1 MMSDREGRPPD
12 MSLVGSVT
20 LTDVRAAAA
29 RLEGIAR
36 RTPVMTSRSFDDA
49 TAARVF
55 FKCENLQRVGAFKF
69 RGAYNALAMIVEA
82 ADSGNTPRAAG
93 VLAYSSGNHAQA
105 VALAASLLDIPAVI
119 VMPDNAPRVKL
130 DATRAYLARAPE
142 GSEIVLYDHA
152 TTVREELAQQLAS
165 QRGLTIVPP
174 YDHPD
179 VIAGQGTVALELF
192 EEVGGLDWL
201 FVCCGGGG
209 LLSGCAVVSKALC
222 PGCRVVG
229 VEPEAGDDAT
239 RSFYDGVLRT
249 VQNPATIADG
259 ARTPYLGRFTFP
271 LVRTHVDEMMTVN
284 DAELAAA
291 MALCMERL
299 RVVVEPTGAL
309 AAAGALKRG
318 QDSENRIAGSR
329 VGVVL
334 SGGNVDLTAVSG
346 LVAGGCLSPRSREGL
361 HGTTPLQ

>member
-1 MMSDREGRPPD
+1 MMNDRVGMPPD
-12 MSLVGSVT
+12 MSLVDSVT
-20 LTDVRAAAA
+20 ITDVRAAAA
-29 RLEGIAR
+29 RLAGVAR

-49 TAARVF
+49 TGARVR

-69 RGAYNALAMIVEA
+69 RGAYNALARIVEA
-82 ADSGNTPRAAG
+82 ADSGNTPRGSG

-105 VALAASLLDIPAVI
+105 VALAAALLGIPAVI

-130 DATRAYLARAPE
+130 DATRAYLASAPA
-142 GSEIVLYDHA
+142 GSEVVIYDHA
-152 TTVREELAQQLAS
+152 TTVREELGAQLAS
-165 QRGLTIVPP
+165 ERGLTIVPP

-192 EEVGGLDWL
+192 EEVGELDWL

-209 LLSGCAVVSKALC
+209 LLSGSAVVSKALS

-239 RSFYDGVLRT
+239 RSFRDGVLRT
-249 VQNPATIADG
+249 VQHPATIADG

-271 LVRTHVDEMMTVN
+271 LVRTHVDEMLTVS
-284 DAELAAA
+284 DAELASA

-309 AAAGALKRG
+309 AAAGVLKLAR
-318 QDSENRIAGSR
+318 DARDRLAGSR
-329 VGVVL
+329 VGVVF
-334 SGGNVDLTAVSG
+334 SGGNVDLAAVSG

-361 HGTTPLQ
+361 RGTTPLQ